1 MCSFSR
7 GFSLIE
13 IVLVLSLCSLLA
25 GWALFA
31 SFSSIGRTSL
41 AGETETLVLVLQKA
55 RANAMSNIDAAPWG
69 VCSTGTTY
77 RLFSGPSYATRLSEE
92 TLPEQSSATDMDC
105 ASGGL
110 VFEQL
115 SGQTHSTTVHII
127 FADKTKEILINHEGR
142 IETN

>member
-1 MCSFSR
+1 M
-7 GFSLIE
+7 G
-13 IVLVLSLCSLLA
+13 
-25 GWALFA
+25 
-31 SFSSIGRTSL
+31 TS
-41 AGETETLVLVLQKA
+41 
-55 RANAMSNIDAAPWG
+55 
-69 VCSTGTTY
+69 Y

-92 TLPEQSSATDMDC
+92 TLPAQSSAADMDC